1 MNKMSVGQ
9 RLYGMVAFFS
19 LVLLLVGGV
28 GMKNSADTLEGLRTV
43 YEDRTVALGQVLVI
57 DQRLR
62 RNAAEFFAGLLKDPA
77 NPIARHMPGTLE
89 ERAKYLRESQQKI
102 NDEWKKYTATY
113 LTPEEKA
120 IAGRVEVLLQN
131 YNKEVTT
138 PVIDYFSRG
147 QLEVEASVRLVQ
159 LAGKI
164 GGDLREE
171 IRQLILLQE
180 RVAKEEYEQ
189 AVANYQRT
197 RSLLIGVI
205 LLGLVCTGLVS
216 WNLIRSVTLPL
227 SRIRDAVAH
236 VQQSG
241 DFTVSLP
248 VARHDEVGQTTQA
261 FNELLVSL
269 RTTLQNMLHSI
280 GKVGQAAGELAE
292 NSRQAAGAAADT
304 SESTSAMAAAIEQVT
319 VSINHVGDATR
330 HAMDQ
335 ARAAGEQATQ
345 GSAVIHR
352 AVGEINQIAE
362 TVRQVSGTITQLGE
376 RSERISGVIQ
386 VIKDVAD
393 QTNLLALNA
402 AIEAARAGESGRGFA
417 VVADEV
423 RKLAERTAGAT
434 GEISQMIAEIQ
445 HSSRD
450 AVGSM
455 ETAVTQVDAGVRLA
469 GEAGEAITRIGR
481 STQQVVETIT
491 SISDSIIE
499 QGAASN
505 TIAGQVERVA
515 QATEQNSAIA
525 QNSAESAQYVERQA
539 SEMRQA
545 AARFRI

>member
-1 MNKMSVGQ
+1 MSVGH
-9 RLYGMVAFFS
+9 RLYGMVGVFS
-19 LVLLLVGGV
+19 LILLLVGGM
-28 GMKNSADTLEGLRTV
+28 GLKNSSDTLEGLRTV
-43 YEDRTVALGQVLVI
+43 YEDRTVALGQVLLI

-62 RNAAEFFAGLLKDPA
+62 TNTTVFYAGLLKDPA
-77 NPIARHMPGTLE
+77 NPIAQSMPGGLDDSV
-89 ERAKYLRESQQKI
+89 KYLRDSQLLI
-102 NDEWKKYTATY
+102 GDEWKKYMATY
-113 LTPEEKA
+113 LTPEEKT
-120 IAGRVEVLLQN
+120 IAERVDQLLVV
-131 YNKEVTT
+131 YGKEVTG
-138 PVIDYFSRG
+138 PVIDYFSG
-147 QLEVEASVRLVQ
+147 KQLQVETSAQ
-159 LAGKI
+159 FIKLAGKI
-164 GGDLREE
+164 GGELREQVQ
-171 IRQLILLQE
+171 QLIKLQE

-189 AVANYQRT
+189 AVVNYQRT
-197 RSLLIGVI
+197 RSLLIGLVVAG
-205 LLGLVCTGLVS
+205 LLLAGVVS
-216 WNLIRSVTLPL
+216 WNLIRSVTVPL
-227 SRIRDAVAH
+227 GKIRDAVEH
-236 VQQSG
+236 VRRSG

-248 VARHDEVGQTTQA
+248 VGRGDEVGQTTQA
-261 FNELLVSL
+261 FNELLASL
-269 RTTLQNMLHSI
+269 RTTLQTMLVSI
-280 GKVGQAAGELAE
+280 GRVGDAAGELAD
-292 NSRQAAGAAADT
+292 NARQAASAASDT

-330 HAMDQ
+330 HAMEQ
-335 ARAAGEQATQ
+335 ARAAGMHANQ
-345 GSAVIHR
+345 GGDVIHR

-362 TVRQVSGTITQLGE
+362 TVRQVSGIIVQLGE

-450 AVGSM
+450 AVSSM
-455 ETAVTQVDAGVRLA
+455 ETAVHQVDAGVRLA
-469 GEAGEAITRIGR
+469 GEAGGAITRIGD

-491 SISDSIIE
+491 SISDSILE

-515 QATEQNSAIA
+515 QATEENSAIA
-525 QNSAESAQYVERQA
+525 QNSAESAQYVENQA
-539 SEMRQA
+539 REMREA